1 MTRMGLF
8 QRCGSVHVAVYR
20 EMEVEAARAWEIL
33 QNIDEFPTYVTRV
46 HTVKRMDGSK
56 PGDPFFVGMK
66 WAVCSHSY
74 EIDDTIEFTVTHLD
88 TGEGK
93 QHTFPRSVSFM
104 VEAFVG
110 YMSTS
115 TVQVDRISDHRCIF
129 KETTAFIP
137 NSICARLMSSCYYC
151 PLQIYV
157 RRRVHTDLLE
167 ICNYL
172 EGNPT
177 STSTSNNQTFS
188 NSEEIENTEL

>member
-8 QRCGSVHVAVYR
+8 QKCGSVHVAVYR

-33 QNIDEFPTYVTRV
+33 VNIDEFPKLFKRV
-46 HTVKRMDGSK
+46 DTVKRMDGSK

-66 WAVCSHSY
+66 WA
-74 EIDDTIEFTVTHLD
+74 EIRHGKYCDAIEFTVTHLD

-157 RRRVHTDLLE
+157 RRRVQTDLIE

-177 STSTSNNQTFS
+177 KSSTSSSNNRT
-188 NSEEIENTEL
+188 